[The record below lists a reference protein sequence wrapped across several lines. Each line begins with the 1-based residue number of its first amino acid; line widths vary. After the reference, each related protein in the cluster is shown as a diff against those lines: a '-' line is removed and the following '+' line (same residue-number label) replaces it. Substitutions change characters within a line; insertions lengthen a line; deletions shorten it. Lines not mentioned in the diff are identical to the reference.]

1 MYSISQSLRNSNFFE
16 GRWLWMFNCIIQN
29 NAFSICCRRR
39 LQLLHLYGHVATL
52 SIRREGQPGPAAV
65 ARLFVALS
73 LKWPATIFIQM
84 LVPRVGPPTTHSTV

>member
-1 MYSISQSLRNSNFFE
+1 MVS
-16 GRWLWMFNCIIQN
+16 
-29 NAFSICCRRR
+29 CRRR